1 MMNGAR
7 ELMGPKRA
15 DTLPYPQI
23 IKGDGLLWLAVILVV
38 CIGFLPIGR
47 LLFAALSDPSSFE
60 SIASWSALYALRNT
74 LLTGL
79 GATALALMIGGLA
92 AILCTLTNIRLRG
105 VFSALF
111 TLSMLIAPQIIAL
124 GYLEAF
130 QPNAVWWPYFGIYF
144 PPGTPHPLRSLSG
157 IILVLALHHA
167 PLVFLTLRAGLIR
180 LPRELIDAAAIDGA
194 SSFKTLRLIVLPL
207 IRSHIVTASILC
219 FIASA
224 GNFGIPAMLGISN
237 NILTLPTLIYRR
249 LSGLGPGMI
258 ADMAALSLIL
268 VVLAG
273 LGLIAARRVA
283 SSQAPLNGESIIRN
297 PLWALNRWRLPCELA
312 LFVLIMIALI
322 VPIIALLATALVPT
336 IGVPL
341 LPENV
346 TLVHFQEVFFKQAGT
361 MLALSNS
368 LLFSISAAI
377 ICATLALPC
386 AYVFGRLYPQL
397 RSLAEFGSDWP
408 YAMPG
413 IVLAVAFI
421 LLFLKPLPLIDLSL
435 YGTGAL
441 IVLAYIARFF
451 VLSFKPA
458 LAALDSLDKNTEEA
472 ASLCG
477 AGRFAM
483 LRFILWPTIAPPLF
497 SGGIMIFLTAFNEL
511 TVSAL
516 LWGPKTP
523 TLGVAMFGYEETG
536 LPGPAAVLSL
546 TGIAVGVIAVLA
558 IDLLRRYCPAGT
570 IPWR

>member
-1 MMNGAR
+1 MMHSVQER
-7 ELMGPKRA
+7 MGQRKV
-15 DTLPYPQI
+15 DTVLFPQI
-23 IKGDGLLWLAVILVV
+23 LKGDGLLWLAVILVI

-47 LLFAALSDPSSFE
+47 LLFAALSDPTSFE
-60 SIASWSALYALRNT
+60 SLASRSALYALRNT
-74 LLTGL
+74 LLTGV
-79 GATALALMIGGLA
+79 GATALALVIGGLA
-92 AILCTLTNIRLRG
+92 ATLCSLTNIRLRG

-130 QPNAVWWPYFGIYF
+130 RPNAAWWSYFSVHF

-157 IILVLALHHA
+157 IIIVLALHHA

-273 LGLIAARRVA
+273 LGLIVARRMSALQVRLD
-283 SSQAPLNGESIIRN
+283 SESTISD
-297 PLWALNRWRLPCELA
+297 PLWSLHHWRLPCELA
-312 LFVLIMIALI
+312 LFALIIIALI
-322 VPIIALLATALVPT
+322 VPIIALFATALVPT

-341 LPENV
+341 LAENI
-346 TLVHFQEVFFKQAGT
+346 TLIHFQEVFLKQSGT
-361 MLALSNS
+361 ILALSNS
-368 LLFSISAAI
+368 LIFSTSAAI

-386 AYVFGRLYPQL
+386 AYVFGRLYPQF
-397 RSLAEFGSDWP
+397 RSLAEFGCDWP
-408 YAMPG
+408 YAIPG
-413 IVLAVAFI
+413 IILAVSFI
-421 LLFLKPLPLIDLSL
+421 LLFLKPLPLINLSL
-435 YGTGAL
+435 YGTGIL
-441 IVLAYIARFF
+441 IVLAYTARFF

-458 LAALDSLDKNTEEA
+458 LAALDALDKSTEEA

-477 AGRFAM
+477 AGRLAIV
-483 LRFILWPTIAPPLF
+483 RYILWPTIAPPLLA
-497 SGGIMIFLTAFNEL
+497 GGIMIFLTAFNEL

-523 TLGVAMFGYEETG
+523 TLGVAMFGYEEAG
-536 LPGPAAVLSL
+536 LPGPAAALSL
-546 TGIAVGVIAVLA
+546 AGIAVGVVAVLS
-558 IDLLRRYCPAGT
+558 IDTLKRYCPSGT